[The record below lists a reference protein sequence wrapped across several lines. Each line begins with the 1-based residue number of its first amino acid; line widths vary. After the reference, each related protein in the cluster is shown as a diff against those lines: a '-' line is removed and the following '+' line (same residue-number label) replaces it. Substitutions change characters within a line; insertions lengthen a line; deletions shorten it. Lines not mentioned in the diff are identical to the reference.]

1 MKIRK
6 QLYKIV
12 FLSIAS
18 NLSNKTR
25 QISPTDYHKALRQNT
40 ANHSDSI
47 DFFLLLVYNAKKESD
62 VMSANYLKR
71 VCDSELE
78 LKLEAF
84 GAVHIVGPKW
94 CGKTTTA
101 KQYAK
106 SFIEMQDPDKRNMYM
121 ETAKIKP
128 SNLLV
133 GENPRLID
141 EWQIAP
147 NIWDAVRVS
156 VDRRNED
163 GLYILTGS
171 NSIDKTEIMHTG
183 TGRIDTLFMYPM
195 SLYETGES
203 NGTVSL
209 IELFNNPSVLDDG
222 CESSLSIDE
231 LIFTA
236 CRGGWPSS
244 LFKKSDKAKLLVAQS
259 YFEGL
264 CREDASNV
272 DGIDRNETVSRLLLR
287 SYARNISTIAS
298 NKAIIKDVNANTALS
313 ESTFYDYVNVFKKL
327 YIIQDVEAWCPAI
340 RSKSAIQATNKRE
353 FVDPSLVVA
362 ALGVEPDYFN
372 LDLKTFG
379 FIFETLC
386 IRDLKVYSSARDGK
400 ISYYR
405 DRYGLEADCV
415 LHLRDGRYALIEFKL
430 GSADIE
436 EGARHLCKI
445 ENLIKQHNE
454 KEKQV
459 KLRLPDLKIVI
470 TGSQYG
476 YRRPDGVFVIP
487 IGCLKD

>member
-1 MKIRK
+1 
-6 QLYKIV
+6 
-12 FLSIAS
+12 
-18 NLSNKTR
+18 
-25 QISPTDYHKALRQNT
+25 
-40 ANHSDSI
+40 
-47 DFFLLLVYNAKKESD
+47 
-62 VMSANYLKR
+62 MSFEYIKR

-106 SFIEMQDPDKRNMYM
+106 SYIEMQDPDKRDMYM

-133 GENPRLID
+133 GDNPRLID
-141 EWQIAP
+141 EWQVAP
-147 NIWDAVRVS
+147 NLWDAVRVS

-171 NSIDKTEIMHTG
+171 NSIDKSEIMHTG
-183 TGRIDTLFMYPM
+183 TGRIDTLSMYPM
-195 SLYETGES
+195 SLYESGES
-203 NGTVSL
+203 NGKVSL
-209 IELFNNPSVLDDG
+209 TELFNNPSVLDDG
-222 CESSLSIDE
+222 CESNLSVDD
-231 LIFTA
+231 LIFSA

-244 LFKKSDKAKLLVAQS
+244 IFKKNDKAKLLVAQS

-264 CREDASNV
+264 CREDMSNV
-272 DGIDRNETVSRLLLR
+272 DGVKRNETSSRLLLR
-287 SYARNISTIAS
+287 SYARNISTVAS
-298 NKAIIKDVNANTALS
+298 NQSIINDINANTEMS
-313 ESTFYDYVNVFKKL
+313 ESTFYDYVNVLKKL
-327 YIIQDVEAWCPAI
+327 YVIQDVEAWCPAI

-362 ALGVEPDYFN
+362 ALGVDPDYFN

-386 IRDLKVYSSARDGK
+386 IRDLKVYSAAHDGK
-400 ISYYR
+400 VSYYR

-430 GSADIE
+430 GSSDIE
-436 EGARHLCKI
+436 DGAKHLMQLEK
-445 ENLIKQHNE
+445 LIKQHNE

-470 TGSQYG
+470 TGTQYG
-476 YRRPDGVFVIP
+476 YKRPDGVLVVP

>member
-1 MKIRK
+1 M
-6 QLYKIV
+6 
-12 FLSIAS
+12 S
-18 NLSNKTR
+18 
-25 QISPTDYHKALRQNT
+25 DY
-40 ANHSDSI
+40 I
-47 DFFLLLVYNAKKESD
+47 
-62 VMSANYLKR
+62 KR
-71 VCDSELE
+71 ICDDELE

-101 KQYAK
+101 KQFAK
-106 SFIEMQDPDKRNMYM
+106 SVIEMQDPDKRDMYIQ
-121 ETAKIKP
+121 TAKVKP

-147 NIWDAVRVS
+147 NLWDAVRVS

-183 TGRIDTLFMYPM
+183 TGRIDTLVMYPM
-195 SLYETGES
+195 SLYESQES

-209 IELFNNPSVLDDG
+209 TKLFSDPHALDDG
-222 CESSLSIDE
+222 CESNLTIDQ
-231 LIFTA
+231 LIFAA

-244 LFKKSDKAKLLVAQS
+244 LQKKSDKAKLLVARS
-259 YFEGL
+259 YFDSL
-264 CREDASNV
+264 CAEDISNV
-272 DGIDRNETVSRLLLR
+272 DGVQRDETTTRLLLR
-287 SYARNISTIAS
+287 SYARNISTIVT
-298 NKAIIKDVNANTALS
+298 NRAIINDVNANIEFS
-313 ESTFYDYVNVFKKL
+313 ESSFYSYVKVLKKL
-327 YIIQDVEAWCPAI
+327 FLIQDVEAWCPAI
-340 RSKSAIQATNKRE
+340 RSKSAIQATDKRE

-362 ALGVEPDYFN
+362 ALGVDPEYFN

-386 IRDLKVYSSARDGK
+386 IRDLKAYSAALGGRV
-400 ISYYR
+400 SYYH

-430 GSADIE
+430 GSADIDD
-436 EGARHLCKI
+436 GAKHLI
-445 ENLIKQHNE
+445 ELEKLIKEYNE
-454 KEKQV
+454 KETQC

-470 TGSQYG
+470 TGTQYG
-476 YRRPDGVFVIP
+476 YKRDDGVLVVP
-487 IGCLKD
+487 IGCLKN

>member
-1 MKIRK
+1 MPFEYI
-6 QLYKIV
+6 
-12 FLSIAS
+12 
-18 NLSNKTR
+18 
-25 QISPTDYHKALRQNT
+25 
-40 ANHSDSI
+40 
-47 DFFLLLVYNAKKESD
+47 
-62 VMSANYLKR
+62 KR

-106 SFIEMQDPDKRNMYM
+106 SYIEMQDPDKRDMYL

-141 EWQIAP
+141 EWQVAP
-147 NIWDAVRVS
+147 NLWDAVRVS

-171 NSIDKTEIMHTG
+171 NSIDKTNIMHTG
-183 TGRIDTLFMYPM
+183 TGRIDTLSMYPM
-195 SLYETGES
+195 SLYESGES
-203 NGTVSL
+203 NGSVSL
-209 IELFNNPSVLDDG
+209 SDLFNNPSALDNG
-222 CESSLSIDE
+222 CESDLSIDG
-231 LIFTA
+231 LIFAA

-244 LFKKSDKAKLLVAQS
+244 IFKKSDKAKLLVAQS

-264 CREDASNV
+264 CREDISNV
-272 DGIDRNETVSRLLLR
+272 DGVKRNETTSRLLLR
-287 SYARNISTIAS
+287 SYARNISTVAANQS
-298 NKAIIKDVNANTALS
+298 IIRDINANTDMS
-313 ESTFYDYVNVFKKL
+313 ESTFYDYVNVLKKL
-327 YIIQDVEAWCPAI
+327 YVIQDIEAWCPAI
-340 RSKSAIQATNKRE
+340 RSKSAIKATNKRE

-362 ALGVEPDYFN
+362 ALGVDPDYFN

-386 IRDLKVYSSARDGK
+386 IRDLKVYSAAHDGK
-400 ISYYR
+400 VSYYR

-415 LHLRDGRYALIEFKL
+415 LHMRDGRYALIEFKL

-436 EGARHLCKI
+436 EGAKHLI
-445 ENLIKQHNE
+445 ELEKLIKQHNE
-454 KEKQV
+454 KEKQI
-459 KLRLPDLKIVI
+459 KLRLPDLKIVV
-470 TGSQYG
+470 TGTQCG
-476 YRRPDGVFVIP
+476 YKRPDGVLVVP

>member
-1 MKIRK
+1 
-6 QLYKIV
+6 
-12 FLSIAS
+12 
-18 NLSNKTR
+18 
-25 QISPTDYHKALRQNT
+25 
-40 ANHSDSI
+40 
-47 DFFLLLVYNAKKESD
+47 
-62 VMSANYLKR
+62 MSFEYIKR

-84 GAVHIVGPKW
+84 GAIHIVGPKW

-106 SFIEMQDPDKRNMYM
+106 SYIEMQDPDKRDMYM

-128 SNLLV
+128 SNLLI

-147 NIWDAVRVS
+147 NLWDAVRVS

-183 TGRIDTLFMYPM
+183 TGRIDTLSMYPM
-195 SLYETGES
+195 SLYESGES
-203 NGTVSL
+203 NGKVSL
-209 IELFNNPSVLDDG
+209 TELFNNPLALEDG
-222 CESSLSIDE
+222 CESDLSIDS
-231 LIFTA
+231 LIFAA

-244 LFKKSDKAKLLVAQS
+244 IFKKSDKAKLLVAQS

-264 CREDASNV
+264 CREDMSNV
-272 DGIDRNETVSRLLLR
+272 DGVKRRETSSRLLLR
-287 SYARNISTIAS
+287 SYARNISTIATNQS
-298 NKAIIKDVNANTALS
+298 IINDINANTEMS
-313 ESTFYDYVNVFKKL
+313 ESTFYDYVNVLKKL
-327 YIIQDVEAWCPAI
+327 YVIQDVEAWCPAI

-362 ALGVEPDYFN
+362 ALGVDPDYFN

-386 IRDLKVYSSARDGK
+386 IRDLKVYSAAHGGK
-400 ISYYR
+400 VSYYR

-430 GSADIE
+430 GSSDIE
-436 EGARHLCKI
+436 DGAKHLTEI
-445 ENLIKQHNE
+445 EKLIKQHNE

-470 TGSQYG
+470 TGTQYG
-476 YRRPDGVFVIP
+476 YKRPDGVLVVP

>member
-1 MKIRK
+1 
-6 QLYKIV
+6 
-12 FLSIAS
+12 
-18 NLSNKTR
+18 
-25 QISPTDYHKALRQNT
+25 
-40 ANHSDSI
+40 
-47 DFFLLLVYNAKKESD
+47 
-62 VMSANYLKR
+62 MSFEYIKR

-106 SFIEMQDPDKRNMYM
+106 SYIEMQDPDKRDMYM

-128 SNLLV
+128 SNLLI

-147 NIWDAVRVS
+147 NLWDAVRVS

-183 TGRIDTLFMYPM
+183 TGRIDTLSMYPM
-195 SLYETGES
+195 SLYESGES
-203 NGTVSL
+203 NGKVSL
-209 IELFNNPSVLDDG
+209 TELFNNPLALEDG
-222 CESSLSIDE
+222 CESDLSIDN
-231 LIFTA
+231 LIFAA

-244 LFKKSDKAKLLVAQS
+244 IFKKSDKAKLLVAQS

-264 CREDASNV
+264 CREDMSNV
-272 DGIDRNETVSRLLLR
+272 DGVKRNETSSRLLLR

-298 NKAIIKDVNANTALS
+298 NQSIINDINANTEMS
-313 ESTFYDYVNVFKKL
+313 ESTFYDYVNVLKKL
-327 YIIQDVEAWCPAI
+327 YVIQDVEAWCPAI

-362 ALGVEPDYFN
+362 ALGVDPDYFN

-386 IRDLKVYSSARDGK
+386 VRDLKVYSAAHDGK
-400 ISYYR
+400 VSYYR

-430 GSADIE
+430 GSSDIDDGAKHLTELE
-436 EGARHLCKI
+436 E
-445 ENLIKQHNE
+445 LIKQHNE

-470 TGSQYG
+470 TGTQYG
-476 YRRPDGVFVIP
+476 YKRPDGVLVVP

>member
-1 MKIRK
+1 
-6 QLYKIV
+6 
-12 FLSIAS
+12 
-18 NLSNKTR
+18 
-25 QISPTDYHKALRQNT
+25 
-40 ANHSDSI
+40 
-47 DFFLLLVYNAKKESD
+47 
-62 VMSANYLKR
+62 MSFEYIKR

-106 SFIEMQDPDKRNMYM
+106 SYIEMQDPDKRDMYM

-128 SNLLV
+128 SNLLI

-147 NIWDAVRVS
+147 NLWDAVRVS

-183 TGRIDTLFMYPM
+183 TGRIDTLSMYPM
-195 SLYETGES
+195 SLYESGES
-203 NGTVSL
+203 NGKVSL
-209 IELFNNPSVLDDG
+209 TELFNNPLALEDG
-222 CESSLSIDE
+222 CESDLSIDN
-231 LIFTA
+231 LIFAA

-244 LFKKSDKAKLLVAQS
+244 IFKKSDKAKLLVAQS

-264 CREDASNV
+264 CREDMSNV
-272 DGIDRNETVSRLLLR
+272 DGVKRNETSSRLLLR

-298 NKAIIKDVNANTALS
+298 NQSIINDINANTEMS
-313 ESTFYDYVNVFKKL
+313 ESTFYDYVNVLKKL

-362 ALGVEPDYFN
+362 ALGVDPDYFN

-386 IRDLKVYSSARDGK
+386 VRDLKVYSAAHDGK
-400 ISYYR
+400 VSY
-405 DRYGLEADCV
+405 
-415 LHLRDGRYALIEFKL
+415 
-430 GSADIE
+430 
-436 EGARHLCKI
+436 
-445 ENLIKQHNE
+445 
-454 KEKQV
+454 
-459 KLRLPDLKIVI
+459 
-470 TGSQYG
+470 
-476 YRRPDGVFVIP
+476 
-487 IGCLKD
+487 

>member
-1 MKIRK
+1 
-6 QLYKIV
+6 
-12 FLSIAS
+12 
-18 NLSNKTR
+18 
-25 QISPTDYHKALRQNT
+25 
-40 ANHSDSI
+40 
-47 DFFLLLVYNAKKESD
+47 
-62 VMSANYLKR
+62 MSFEYIKR

-106 SFIEMQDPDKRNMYM
+106 SYIEMQDPDKRDMYM

-128 SNLLV
+128 SNLLI

-147 NIWDAVRVS
+147 NLWDAVRVS

-183 TGRIDTLFMYPM
+183 TGRIDTLSMYPM
-195 SLYETGES
+195 SLYESGES
-203 NGTVSL
+203 NGKVSL
-209 IELFNNPSVLDDG
+209 TKLFNNPLALEDG
-222 CESSLSIDE
+222 CESDLSIDS
-231 LIFTA
+231 LIFAA

-244 LFKKSDKAKLLVAQS
+244 IFKKSDKAKLLVAQS

-264 CREDASNV
+264 CREDMSNV
-272 DGIDRNETVSRLLLR
+272 DGVKRNETSSRLLLR

-298 NKAIIKDVNANTALS
+298 NQSIINDINANTEMS
-313 ESTFYDYVNVFKKL
+313 ESTYYDYVNVLKKL
-327 YIIQDVEAWCPAI
+327 YVIQDVEAWCPAI

-362 ALGVEPDYFN
+362 ALGVDPDYFN

-386 IRDLKVYSSARDGK
+386 IRDLKAYSAAHDGK
-400 ISYYR
+400 VSYYR

-436 EGARHLCKI
+436 EGAKHLT
-445 ENLIKQHNE
+445 ELEELIKQHNE

-470 TGSQYG
+470 TGTQYG
-476 YRRPDGVFVIP
+476 YKRPDGVLVVP